1 MIDIKDLREKPD
13 FYQESAANKGVQIDV
28 KKITDLDEK
37 KRELQASIEALTA
50 KKNEASKKIAS
61 TDGEERAAI
70 IEEMQKIK
78 DEEQS
83 LKEQIDPIVSELE
96 ELLHKIPNPALSDVK
111 VSPNE
116 EDNEVLRHVGEKP
129 EFSFEVKDH
138 EDLAVDLGILD
149 KERAGKVSGARF
161 VYLKGDAVRLQLALQ
176 NYVLSIVEKYG
187 FTPVIVPHIVN
198 SESMRAM
205 GYLEHGGT
213 DEIYYLE
220 KDDQYLIGTSEQA
233 IGPMHSGEI
242 LDIEDG
248 KPLRYVGI
256 SPCYRR
262 EAGSYGKDT
271 KGIIRVHQFDK
282 IEMFSF
288 TTPNDSEA
296 EHELI
301 LSIEEEI
308 MQGLGLHYQVI
319 KMVTGDLGL
328 PAARKYD
335 IETWVPSQ
343 NTYRETH
350 SCSTTTDFQT
360 RRLNTRFR
368 NSEGKPEFA
377 HALNGT
383 ASAMGRMLVAI
394 IENYQNEDGTVTVP
408 EALRQYIG
416 KDIIG

>member
-1 MIDIKDLREKPD
+1 MIDIKDLRDKPD
-13 FYQESAANKGVQIDV
+13 FYKVSSENKGVEISIE
-28 KKITDLDEK
+28 KIIELDEK
-37 KRELQASIEALTA
+37 KRSLQSKIEELSA
-50 KKNEASKKIAS
+50 KKNEASKRIS
-61 TDGEERAAI
+61 SSSDQERQAI
-70 IEEMQKIK
+70 IVEM
-78 DEEQS
+78 QS
-83 LKEQIDPIVSELE
+83 LKEEEQGLKDELDPVSKELSD
-96 ELLHKIPNPALSDVK
+96 LLHKIPNPALADVK
-111 VSPNE
+111 VSPSE
-116 EDNEVLRHVGEKP
+116 KDNEVLRRVGEKP
-129 EFSFEVKDH
+129 SFSFDIKDH
-138 EDLAVDLGILD
+138 EDLAVQIGIID
-149 KERAGKVSGARF
+149 KERAGKVSGSRF
-161 VYLKGDAVRLQLALQ
+161 VYFKGDGVRLQLALQ
-176 NYVLSIVEKYG
+176 NYVLSVVEKHG
-187 FTPVIVPHIVN
+187 FVPVMVPHIIN
-198 SESMRAM
+198 ADSMRSM

-233 IGPMHSGEI
+233 IGPMHADEI
-242 LDIEDG
+242 LEISDG

-288 TTPNDSEA
+288 TTPNDSES

-335 IETWVPSQ
+335 IETWIPSQ
-343 NTYRETH
+343 ETYRETH

-368 NSEGKPEFA
+368 NADGKPELA

-394 IENYQNEDGTVTVP
+394 MENYQNEDGSITVP
-408 EALRQYIG
+408 EVLREYIG
-416 KDIIG
+416 KNIIK